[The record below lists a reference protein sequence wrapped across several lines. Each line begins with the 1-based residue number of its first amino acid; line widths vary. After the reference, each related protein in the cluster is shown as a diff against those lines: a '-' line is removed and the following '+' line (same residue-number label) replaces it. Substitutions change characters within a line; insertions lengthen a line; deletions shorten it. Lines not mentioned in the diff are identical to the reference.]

1 MVGARELYI
10 DLLIRCVSNTI
21 YGDSSLDP
29 WRQDRS
35 YQLSIR
41 DDGRDWPTVAH
52 SMAGL
57 KRLQN
62 LRELTETVLAE
73 NIPGDLIETGV
84 WRGGSCILMRGILKA
99 YGDTE
104 RTVIVADSF
113 EGLPPPDAK
122 LYPADKGDEL
132 YKYSELA
139 VDVETVKSNF
149 SAYGLLDDQVK
160 CLKGWF
166 CDTLPSVRD
175 RQFALLRLDGDM
187 YSSTMDSLT
196 NLYDRLSPGG
206 FIIVDDYGA
215 IPACK
220 KAVGDYRSAHDIDAP
235 ITMVDWTGAWWRKP
249 K

>member
-1 MVGARELYI
+1 MTDARSLYI

-21 YGDSSLDP
+21 YGDSSTEP
-29 WRQDRS
+29 GRTDRS
-35 YQLSIR
+35 YQFAIR
-41 DDGRDWPTVAH
+41 NEGRDWPAVAH

-62 LRELTETVLAE
+62 LRELTETVLNE

-84 WRGGSCILMRGILKA
+84 WRGGSCILMRGILSA
-99 YGDTE
+99 YGDTG

-113 EGLPPPDAK
+113 EGLPPPDPK
-122 LYPADKGDEL
+122 RYPADKGDLL
-132 YKYSELA
+132 YTFSQLA
-139 VDVETVKSNF
+139 ISVDTVKANF
-149 SAYGLLDDQVK
+149 SAYGLLDDQVRF
-160 CLKGWF
+160 LKGWF
-166 CDTLPSVRD
+166 SNTLPTVRD

-196 NLYDRLSPGG
+196 NLYDQLSPGG

-220 KAVGDYRSAHDIDAP
+220 MAVDEFRSSRGIDAP
-235 ITMVDWTGAWWRKP
+235 ITEVDWTGVWWRKP
-249 K
+249 H

>member
-1 MVGARELYI
+1 MADARSLYI

-21 YGDSSLDP
+21 YGDPSTEP
-29 WRQDRS
+29 GRIDRS
-35 YQLSIR
+35 YQFAIR
-41 DDGRDWPTVAH
+41 NEGRDWPAVAH

-57 KRLQN
+57 KRLNN
-62 LRELTETVLAE
+62 LRELTETILKE
-73 NIPGDLIETGV
+73 KIPGDLIETGV
-84 WRGGSCILMRGILKA
+84 WRGGSCILMRGILSA
-99 YGDTE
+99 YGDTD

-122 LYPADKGDEL
+122 RYPADKGDRL
-132 YKYSELA
+132 YTFGQLA
-139 VDVETVKSNF
+139 IGVDTVKANF
-149 SAYGLLDDQVK
+149 SAYGLLDDQVQF
-160 CLKGWF
+160 LKGWF
-166 CDTLPSVRD
+166 CNSLPTVRD

-187 YSSTMDSLT
+187 YASTMDALT

-220 KAVGDYRSAHDIDAP
+220 QAVEDFRAANGIDAP

-249 K
+249 A